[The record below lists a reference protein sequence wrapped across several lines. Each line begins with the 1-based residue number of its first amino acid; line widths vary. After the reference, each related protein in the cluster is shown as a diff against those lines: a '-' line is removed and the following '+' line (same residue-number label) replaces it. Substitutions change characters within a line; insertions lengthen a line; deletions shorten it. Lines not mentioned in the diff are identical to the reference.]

1 MNKAQSRLTF
11 FWIVLLLQA
20 CSPKVP
26 PYAHGPVMSEK
37 GIKKSF
43 ESILQF
49 MDVKPGV
56 VFADVGASSGALTVM
71 MTTLMDSATVYI
83 QDIDQTKLQENNLD
97 KIIDLYY
104 KQSNQDLR
112 KKNKFHIIIGDRNHS
127 NLPNGTF
134 DLIYSNATVHAFDLP
149 DTMLTDLSKKL
160 KPNGELFIRDCF
172 KNDHGAGNFC
182 SDRSC
187 AKPLRTIDEFLVLM
201 NRNGFKLAKQSPDMS
216 GYPLF
221 GFALSD
227 N

>member
-1 MNKAQSRLTF
+1 MNKMLSRSTF
-11 FWIVLLLQA
+11 FVIVLLQA
-20 CSPKVP
+20 CSPKVS

-37 GIKKSF
+37 DIRKSF

-49 MDVKPGV
+49 MDVKPGA

-83 QDIDQTKLQENNLD
+83 QDIDQTSLQEDNLN
-97 KIIDLYY
+97 KIIDFYS
-104 KQSNQDLR
+104 KQSHQDLR

-127 NLPNGTF
+127 NLPDGTF
-134 DLIYSNATVHAFDLP
+134 DLIYSNATIHVFDLP

-160 KPNGELFIRDCF
+160 KPDGKLFIRDCF

-187 AKPLRTIDEFLVLM
+187 AKPLRTIDEFLALM
-201 NRNGFKLAKQSPDMS
+201 KRNRFKLIKQSPDMS

-221 GFALSD
+221 GFVTK
-227 N
+227 